1 MQLTAIPFQ
10 LRFRKPFV
18 LASGTRT
25 HTSVVYIKAVQNEI
39 TGWGEAAMPPYVKET
54 QDSVMQFVQQ
64 LHIPVLNTLDDLN
77 LFFEKLYQ
85 TSGNYFAKAA
95 INAALLDWWTRKN
108 NLSLS
113 DFFGIEKNLPTPDC
127 CYTITMGDDI
137 THSIKQAADFKLL
150 KIKAGFDGDVEFIKE
165 IAAFSEKAICI
176 DANQG
181 WVNVNVALQK
191 TEQLKSLNIAFI
203 EQPLPVNDWQGMQN
217 LKQHTAFTFIAD
229 ESFQTIDDLKKIMD
243 CFHGI
248 NIKLMKCGGISK
260 AFQIVKSARQ
270 LNAKVLLG
278 CMSESSCG
286 IATAVAI
293 QQLFDWVD
301 LDGPILI
308 SNNPFAGVRYNEG
321 KILIENN
328 VGTGALPVE
337 STLQSL

>member
-1 MQLTAIPFQ
+1 MQLTTIPFQ

-25 HTSVVYIKAVQNEI
+25 HTSVVYIKAIQNEI

-54 QDSVMQFVQQ
+54 QESVIHFFQQ
-64 LHIPVLNTLDDLN
+64 LHIPIINTLDDLN

-95 INAALLDWWTRKN
+95 INGAMLDWWTRKN
-108 NLSLS
+108 SLSLS
-113 DFFGIEKNLPTPDC
+113 EYFGIDKNLSTPDC
-127 CYTITMGDDI
+127 CYTITNGDDI
-137 THSIKQAADFKLL
+137 KHSIKQAVDFKLL

-165 IAAFSEKAICI
+165 IAAISEKQICI

-191 TEQLKSLNIAFI
+191 TAQLKNLNIAFI
-203 EQPLPVNDWQGMQN
+203 EQPLPVDDWQGMQK
-217 LKQHTAFTFIAD
+217 LKQHTTFNFIAD

-243 CFHGI
+243 CFHGV
-248 NIKLMKCGGISK
+248 NIKLMKCGGVSN
-260 AFQIVKSARQ
+260 AFEIAKSARQ
-270 LNAKVLLG
+270 LNAKLLLG

-286 IATAVAI
+286 IATAGAI

-301 LDGPILI
+301 LDGPLLI
-308 SNNPFAGVRYNEG
+308 SNNPFTGVRYQEG
-321 KILIENN
+321 KIFIENN
-328 VGTGALPVE
+328 VGTGALSVE
-337 STLQSL
+337 STLQAL